1 LRKAAVIIPARF
13 TSSRFPGKPLASISG
28 KPMLQWVW
36 EGAGKA
42 RLVDRWIVATDDERI
57 RKAAAKFGAEAIMT
71 SSHHGTGTERAAEV
85 ARALKHPVIVNV
97 QGDEPLVSGEMID
110 RLVETLQDKTEKMVS
125 LMSRISDL
133 EFIDDPHVVKVITDR
148 QGRALYFSRS
158 PLPYRPDDFFY
169 HHIGIYGYQRE
180 FLLQYPSLPASRLER
195 VEKLEQLRALENGL
209 QIKMIE
215 ISHPG
220 LRVDTPQDIIKVEEY
235 IRARER

>member
-1 LRKAAVIIPARF
+1 LKKAAVIIPARF
-13 TSSRFPGKPLASISG
+13 TSSRFPGKPLASICG

-57 RKAAAKFGAEAIMT
+57 RQAAVRFGADVMMT
-71 SSHHGTGTERAAEV
+71 SSHHGTGTERVAEV
-85 ARALKHPVIVNV
+85 AKTLGHPVIVNV
-97 QGDEPLVSGEMID
+97 QGDEPLASGEIID
-110 RLVETLQDKTEKMVS
+110 RLVEALQDKAEKMAS
-125 LMSRISDL
+125 LMSKISDL
-133 EFIDDPHVVKVITDR
+133 ALIDDPHVVKVLTDR

-158 PLPYRPDDFFY
+158 PLPYQPDDFFF

-180 FLLQYPSLPASRLER
+180 FLLQYPFLPASRLER
-195 VEKLEQLRALENGL
+195 LEKLEQLRALENGF

-220 LRVDTPQDIIKVEEY
+220 LRVDTPRDIIRVEEY
-235 IRARER
+235 IRAREK

>member
-1 LRKAAVIIPARF
+1 MKKAAVIIPARF
-13 TSSRFPGKPLASISG
+13 TSSRFPGKPLALISG

-57 RKAAAKFGAEAIMT
+57 RQAAAKFGADVVMT
-71 SSHHGTGTERAAEV
+71 SSNHSTGTERAAEV
-85 ARALKHPVIVNV
+85 ARTLEHPVIVNV
-97 QGDEPLVSGEMID
+97 QGDEPLVNGEMID
-110 RLVETLQDKTEKMVS
+110 RLVEALQDKTEKMAS

-133 EFIDDPHVVKVITDR
+133 ALIDDPHIVKVLTDR

-158 PLPYRPDDFFY
+158 PLPYQPDDFFY
-169 HHIGIYGYQRE
+169 HHIGIYGYQRK

-195 VEKLEQLRALENGL
+195 LEKLEQLRALENGF
-209 QIKMIE
+209 QIQMIE

-235 IRARER
+235 IRTREI

>member
-1 LRKAAVIIPARF
+1 MKEAAVIIPARF

-57 RKAAAKFGAEAIMT
+57 RQSAAKFGADVVMT
-71 SSHHGTGTERAAEV
+71 SSNHSTGTERVAEV
-85 ARALKHPVIVNV
+85 ARTLEHPVIVNV
-97 QGDEPLVSGEMID
+97 QGDEPLVNGEMID
-110 RLVETLQDKTEKMVS
+110 RLIEALQDKTEKMAS

-133 EFIDDPHVVKVITDR
+133 ALIDDPHIVKVLTDR

-169 HHIGIYGYQRE
+169 HHIGIYGYQRK
-180 FLLQYPSLPASRLER
+180 FLLQYPSLPVSRLER
-195 VEKLEQLRALENGL
+195 LEKLEQLRALENGF
-209 QIKMIE
+209 QIRMIE

-235 IRARER
+235 IKARKI